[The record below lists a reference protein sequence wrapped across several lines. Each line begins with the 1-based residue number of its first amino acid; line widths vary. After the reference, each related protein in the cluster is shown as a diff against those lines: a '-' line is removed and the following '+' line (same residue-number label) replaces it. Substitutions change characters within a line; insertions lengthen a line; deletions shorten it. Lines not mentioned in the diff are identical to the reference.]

1 MGVTEV
7 GALPHPRAR
16 RRGSLAY
23 AEDGRTGE
31 DLLPA
36 SRLDSV
42 MAHKFH
48 LCIFFFFFSTSK
60 YKLAAAPARQEMR
73 ARVNTPLLIACS
85 SCRRQPLIAFPVH
98 RGTSSPNTAYLLLF
112 FFVVLRCRTLCC
124 TCGGMRGGEEVR
136 VGVGVRCDAAR
147 CCHSS
152 PERSGKDEGGGDDYG
167 RLPVC
172 LPGPSVF
179 IKAAC
184 CSLNLP
190 CFLSALVFFSPA
202 LTDSLCSALPVV
214 SPPCPPACPPPSG
227 SLALV
232 YLPSLKASDTSSL
245 LQIFFTRHLF
255 SCLPGGFFF
264 SLSQLARSISLL
276 LRVPAAL
283 SSQSSPSLL
292 LLLSYCFHI
301 F

>member
-1 MGVTEV
+1 M
-7 GALPHPRAR
+7 
-16 RRGSLAY
+16 
-23 AEDGRTGE
+23 
-31 DLLPA
+31 
-36 SRLDSV
+36 
-42 MAHKFH
+42 
-48 LCIFFFFFSTSK
+48 
-60 YKLAAAPARQEMR
+60 
-73 ARVNTPLLIACS
+73 
-85 SCRRQPLIAFPVH
+85 
-98 RGTSSPNTAYLLLF
+98 
-112 FFVVLRCRTLCC
+112 
-124 TCGGMRGGEEVR
+124 
-136 VGVGVRCDAAR
+136 RCDAAR

-152 PERSGKDEGGGDDYG
+152 PEQSGEDEGGGGDYR

-264 SLSQLARSISLL
+264 SLSLNSLVQYL
-276 LRVPAAL
+276 CFFESLPAAL